1 MINYELLLK
10 DFGKIETCKNLD
22 SEELK
27 TLDYDFYKGNVVW
40 EIQTEI
46 TFNNKNLDKMTNL
59 IHVINLIE
67 HGNLPSKDIIKLIE
81 YYNGI

>member
-1 MINYELLLK
+1 
-10 DFGKIETCKNLD
+10 
-22 SEELK
+22 
-27 TLDYDFYKGNVVW
+27 
-40 EIQTEI
+40 
-46 TFNNKNLDKMTNL
+46 MTNL

>member
-1 MINYELLLK
+1 MDVAVDNLYDHLYKLFTTELL
-10 DFGKIETCKNLD
+10 
-22 SEELK
+22 
-27 TLDYDFYKGNVVW
+27 NVSVGYS
-40 EIQTEI
+40 
-46 TFNNKNLDKMTNL
+46 FNNKNLDKMTNL

>member
-1 MINYELLLK
+1 MLVLGTHLI
-10 DFGKIETCKNLD
+10 I
-22 SEELK
+22 
-27 TLDYDFYKGNVVW
+27 
-40 EIQTEI
+40 
-46 TFNNKNLDKMTNL
+46 NLDKMTNL